1 MSDMID
7 VSEVLKVANQVVS
20 LEDAIN
26 MKEEERREKL
36 IEAHAEL
43 EKHFDKET
51 IRGIIAFALVQ
62 DDKVFGL
69 DKYWFL
75 KTWYKDEVNFIGNP
89 IVFGS
94 NFRKIRKEFVN
105 TGKLSEKLMPMS
117 QEVKDLV
124 FSYVLWLITS
134 KLPLPEFELIAA
146 IYLYTHMD

>member
-105 TGKLSEKLMPMS
+105 YPIRKNNKLS
-117 QEVKDLV
+117 
-124 FSYVLWLITS
+124 F
-134 KLPLPEFELIAA
+134 
-146 IYLYTHMD
+146 